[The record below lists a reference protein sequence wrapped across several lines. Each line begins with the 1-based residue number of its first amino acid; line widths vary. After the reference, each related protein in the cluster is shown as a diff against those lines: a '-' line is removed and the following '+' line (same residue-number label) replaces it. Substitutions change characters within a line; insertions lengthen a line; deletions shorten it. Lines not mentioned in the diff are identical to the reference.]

1 MSLAAPRPW
10 LSLLFP
16 VYRVEPWLRACIESL
31 RPQLDD
37 GVELVFVDD
46 ASPDGSA
53 ALVERLLP
61 QARLIRLAEN
71 GGVSAA
77 RNRLLDEAQGDYL
90 WFIDPDDLVE
100 PGVIPRLKALIG
112 AHRPDLVSCDFRV
125 FDDGGAS
132 TASLKPRHR
141 HIASF
146 DGPAGVLM
154 NDVSQR
160 LRGLFVHGQFHPWS
174 KIVRRA
180 CWPATLRF
188 AAGRIF
194 EDMALYPRLVLH
206 TPRHLHVAEVWVAY
220 RQRGGSLMSRLDAK
234 RLDDWTA
241 ALDGLAAELPPLDE
255 AARFEIAHFCARTLL
270 RARRRRLKLGGD
282 ALAGLATDAERF
294 ERSSPLGRR
303 ELLAA
308 YFRRGRWLRGLQWW
322 LNRAQRAPQAR

>member
-1 MSLAAPRPW
+1 VSAAPW

-16 VYRVEPWLRACIESL
+16 MYRVEPWLQACIASL
-31 RPQLDD
+31 KPQLDD

-61 QARLIRLAEN
+61 QARVIRQPEN
-71 GGVSAA
+71 RGVSAA
-77 RNRLLDEAQGDYL
+77 RNRLLDEARGEHL

-100 PGVIPRLKALIG
+100 PGVIPRLKAVI
-112 AHRPDLVSCDFRV
+112 AEHRPDLVTCDFRV
-125 FDDGGAS
+125 FDDGPS
-132 TASLKPRHR
+132 TASVKPRHR

-146 DGPAGVLM
+146 DGPAGVVM
-154 NDVSQR
+154 QDVSQR

-180 CWPATLRF
+180 CWPAGLRF
-188 AAGRIF
+188 PEGRVF
-194 EDMALYPRLVLH
+194 EDMAVYPRLALH
-206 TPRHLHVAEVWVAY
+206 TPRHLHVAEVWIAY
-220 RQRGGSLMSRLDAK
+220 RQRGGSLLSSLDAK
-234 RLDDWTA
+234 RLDDWTGS
-241 ALDGLAAELPPLDE
+241 LDGLKTQLPPLSDD
-255 AARFEIAHFCARTLL
+255 ANFEIAHFCARTLL
-270 RARRRRLKLGGD
+270 RARRRRLQLGGD

-294 ERSSPLGRR
+294 ERSSPLSRR

-322 LNRAQRAPQAR
+322 RSA